1 MQKKDTS
8 QGRERQ
14 IKFAEATILFVLLLA
29 VTIFVGVSFRGNQEG
44 LEPTAPIAVETNEAT
59 TESNIGNEAAPVAE
73 AGTEALP
80 AVEIETDSDPEPTPE
95 PEPVAYEQAEDA
107 YHAGRYAEAADLF
120 ERYADEN
127 PDNVWGLYMLG
138 LSAWKAGEL
147 EDADLALADARELQP
162 EHLKS
167 LVNHARVL
175 LELNRDN
182 EAQAAIAAA
191 LTLAPQDLGA
201 ARVQARI
208 HHRQGRLADADAAY
222 RDVLRSSGDDAWA
235 LNNLGL
241 ILIEQ
246 ERFDEAVA
254 PLAKASQLAS
264 AACINNNLGVAL
276 ERTGHYA
283 AAALAYEAAL
293 EIDTDYARA
302 EASLARVTGL
312 PEDPALV
319 RVDLAELAAGF
330 EVDPAVP
337 NTEVATAEVALAAL
351 PETEVTVEDAPVH
364 PEESENDA
372 GGNR

>member
-1 MQKKDTS
+1 MQKKDTT

-29 VTIFVGVSFRGNQEG
+29 VTIFVGVGFRGGQEE
-44 LEPTAPIAVETNEAT
+44 LEPTAPIVVETNDSVVEPQTEAP
-59 TESNIGNEAAPVAE
+59 PVAE
-73 AGTEALP
+73 AATGAIP
-80 AVEIETDSDPEPTPE
+80 AVEIEADSDPEPTPE
-95 PEPVAYEQAEDA
+95 PEPVAYDQAEAA
-107 YHAGRYAEAADLF
+107 YHEGRYAEAANLF

-138 LSAWKAGEL
+138 LSAWKAGNL
-147 EDADLALADARELQP
+147 EDADTALADARELQP

-191 LTLAPQDLGA
+191 LSLAPRDFGA
-201 ARVQARI
+201 GRVQARI
-208 HHRQGRLADADAAY
+208 HHRQGRLDDAEAAY

-246 ERFDEAVA
+246 ERFDEALA
-254 PLAKASQLAS
+254 PLAKASELAE
-264 AACINNNLGVAL
+264 AACIRNNLGVAL
-276 ERTGHYA
+276 ERTGYYA

-293 EIDTDYARA
+293 EIDSDHTRA

-312 PEDPALV
+312 PEDPALAP
-319 RVDLAELAAGF
+319 VDLAELADGF
-330 EVDPAVP
+330 DVDPTVP
-337 NTEVATAEVALAAL
+337 NTEVATADVAMAAL
-351 PETEVTVEDAPVH
+351 PETEVTVEDAPAQ
-364 PEESENDA
+364 PEESKDDA
-372 GGNR
+372 DGNL